1 MCTDDGLDEVKC
13 YYALLF
19 GLCVKGFQMFS
30 VVQIYSD
37 KGLAFYNEGQ
47 KCGDTSVKM
56 APFCIVDV
64 PHPLPLS
71 TPTPSP
77 QNQCCIL
84 DPQVF
89 LLLQTTLMRGS
100 GALRRLKGMK

>member
-1 MCTDDGLDEVKC
+1 MNYFQWKVLCTDDGLDQLKC

-47 KCGDTSVKM
+47 KCGDTSIKW
-56 APFCIVDV
+56 
-64 PHPLPLS
+64 PL
-71 TPTPSP
+71 
-77 QNQCCIL
+77 
-84 DPQVF
+84 F
-89 LLLQTTLMRGS
+89 
-100 GALRRLKGMK
+100 A